1 VNVGLAAEL
10 VLELP
15 YHFGRNVVFGL
26 PGVLGLLDDVLVA
39 GRSGTAR
46 SSGVGG
52 LGGRWGDI
60 LDTGDTVAFAC
71 RFDPGQLGTYDAF
84 GFSEALSDSTYGGH
98 ALLNK

>member
-1 VNVGLAAEL
+1 
-10 VLELP
+10 
-15 YHFGRNVVFGL
+15 
-26 PGVLGLLDDVLVA
+26 
-39 GRSGTAR
+39 
-46 SSGVGG
+46 
-52 LGGRWGDI
+52 